1 MPIWSN
7 HSNKGMSNFDTQEG
21 EQPKTVKIKHQ
32 TKVSFYEMLFKLWK
46 EANKNRTEDNST
58 QRLVF

>member
-7 HSNKGMSNFDTQEG
+7 NSNKGMSNFDTQEG

-32 TKVSFYEMLFKLWK
+32 TKVSFYEMLFKL
-46 EANKNRTEDNST
+46 
-58 QRLVF
+58 